1 MLDAVEEPEEDESLL
16 FDLACMTVWHY
27 FKQILPLPVRL
38 LLRAIS
44 LGPRILKG
52 LEEAVTGN
60 VFKSEVLDAAAISMA
75 LITGDTKT
83 ASNINFL
90 LSLAV
95 FLATGNMTKVMAT
108 LMVDYSCA
116 MKLASPI
123 AVLSAMKEAAENRI
137 IVAHGIATK
146 LNGKKLVIGSRHFV
160 FDDEKVFSPAMMKA
174 LPEMPQKLQGL
185 IITFPVPCP
194 KINSNI

>member
-1 MLDAVEEPEEDESLL
+1 MLDAVEEPKEDESLL

-75 LITGDTKT
+75 LITGDDE
-83 ASNINFL
+83 
-90 LSLAV
+90 
-95 FLATGNMTKVMAT
+95 G
-108 LMVDYSCA
+108 
-116 MKLASPI
+116 
-123 AVLSAMKEAAENRI
+123 AARNAAKITRI
-137 IVAHGIATK
+137 DTYI
-146 LNGKKLVIGSRHFV
+146 SR
-160 FDDEKVFSPAMMKA
+160 A
-174 LPEMPQKLQGL
+174 LPEDKFKYIEEQKRMGHKVIMIGDGINDAPALAAADTG
-185 IITFPVPCP
+185 IAMGDCADITGETADILAGIAEIKNKMSV
-194 KINSNI
+194 N